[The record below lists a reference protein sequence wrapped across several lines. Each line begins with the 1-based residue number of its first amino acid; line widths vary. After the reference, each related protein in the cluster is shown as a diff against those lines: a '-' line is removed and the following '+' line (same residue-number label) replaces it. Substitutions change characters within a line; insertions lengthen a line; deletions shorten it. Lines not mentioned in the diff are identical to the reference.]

1 MGGSDDLAQ
10 FVTTGSHRHL
20 VAGQKPRV
28 SLLVV
33 KDKFWPDVFFAAD
46 QTDPVA
52 RAIYENSLKE
62 DPPSMVFERIFHQP
76 ATRRRR
82 MICLYN
88 GRLIIERLKLSDNWQ
103 ATYKCQF

>member
-1 MGGSDDLAQ
+1 MTLPNLSPLDRIAIWLLAK
-10 FVTTGSHRHL
+10 S
-20 VAGQKPRV
+20 PRV

-62 DPPSMVFERIFHQP
+62 DPPSMIFERIFHQP
-76 ATRRRR
+76 AH
-82 MICLYN
+82 
-88 GRLIIERLKLSDNWQ
+88 GEDE
-103 ATYKCQF
+103 

>member
-1 MGGSDDLAQ
+1 MTLPNLSPLDRIAIWLLAK
-10 FVTTGSHRHL
+10 S
-20 VAGQKPRV
+20 PRV

-76 ATRRRR
+76 AH
-82 MICLYN
+82 
-88 GRLIIERLKLSDNWQ
+88 GE
-103 ATYKCQF
+103 YK

>member
-1 MGGSDDLAQ
+1 MTLPNLSPLDRIAIWLLAK
-10 FVTTGSHRHL
+10 S
-20 VAGQKPRV
+20 PRV

-62 DPPSMVFERIFHQP
+62 DPPSMVFERIFYQP
-76 ATRRRR
+76 AH
-82 MICLYN
+82 
-88 GRLIIERLKLSDNWQ
+88 GEDK
-103 ATYKCQF
+103 

>member
-1 MGGSDDLAQ
+1 MTLPNLSPLDRIAIWLLAK
-10 FVTTGSHRHL
+10 S
-20 VAGQKPRV
+20 PRV

-52 RAIYENSLKE
+52 RAIYENSLKQ

-76 ATRRRR
+76 AH
-82 MICLYN
+82 
-88 GRLIIERLKLSDNWQ
+88 GEDE
-103 ATYKCQF
+103 

>member
-1 MGGSDDLAQ
+1 MTLPNLSPLDRIAIWLLAK
-10 FVTTGSHRHL
+10 S
-20 VAGQKPRV
+20 PRV

-76 ATRRRR
+76 AH
-82 MICLYN
+82 
-88 GRLIIERLKLSDNWQ
+88 GEDK
-103 ATYKCQF
+103 

>member
-1 MGGSDDLAQ
+1 MTLPNLSPLDRIAIWLLAK
-10 FVTTGSHRHL
+10 S
-20 VAGQKPRV
+20 PRV

-46 QTDPVA
+46 QTDPIA

-76 ATRRRR
+76 AH
-82 MICLYN
+82 
-88 GRLIIERLKLSDNWQ
+88 GEDE
-103 ATYKCQF
+103 

>member
-1 MGGSDDLAQ
+1 MTLPNLSPLDRIAIWLLAK
-10 FVTTGSHRHL
+10 S
-20 VAGQKPRV
+20 PRV

-62 DPPSMVFERIFHQP
+62 DPPCMVFERIFHQP
-76 ATRRRR
+76 AH
-82 MICLYN
+82 
-88 GRLIIERLKLSDNWQ
+88 GEDK
-103 ATYKCQF
+103 